1 MQKSYIILQPTSTSL
16 PLSLMGEKMRIK
28 SLDIIFNLNVRIL
41 CCLLL
46 QVLGNIILYLLH
58 PPSRP
63 QQWESNLH

>member
-1 MQKSYIILQPTSTSL
+1 
-16 PLSLMGEKMRIK
+16 MGEKMHIK

-46 QVLGNIILYLLH
+46 QVLGNRILYLLH